1 MKGGDAKKQIIFKLL
16 DIIGGSLFT
25 INVNIVNIDNSNT
38 TEDK

>member
-1 MKGGDAKKQIIFKLL
+1 MKGGDVKKQIIFKLL
-16 DIIGGSLFT
+16 DIIGSSLFT